1 MRLPWRWLTCSFLL
15 AAIAHA
21 GAPPRVEQYYYL
33 YDGQDPAYASAWVLC
48 QVRWSGEGTIA
59 LQARQGLRRWAARAT
74 AQREGAGLSWLIFEA
89 GSLDSLG
96 ALRVVQVGS
105 GPRRTAR
112 LPAPRMTPDASCW
125 LAPLEPPRANELAVT
140 VLGRFRSATLDTAPP
155 LVPGSPRGRWVV
167 VDEPGLAAHPEL
179 AGSLPAWLLD
189 GGRLVVTQRGR
200 AGLGAELSAHLS
212 AATTPIVGLPGVHV
226 APHGDGWI
234 VDWPAAATASAEQ
247 WARLDLALPVR
258 PAADNSGV
266 GVGLNQLAAL
276 FSGRPKSSLVP
287 LVLLLV
293 AYPLALFWAGRR
305 NRRQP
310 LLRRWL
316 VPLAV
321 ALAAT
326 AGFVVL
332 AETAFRQAPTKVLV
346 HRISAESNR
355 AVAAM
360 ETTAVL
366 RTDRPA
372 TVSHRALTARAETRW
387 SQTAGR
393 TVTVSALGQTQT
405 LQMPA
410 RSSCA
415 VNSQD
420 LLQLPGTVDLAL
432 RVGDRRISG
441 AVHNGLPWPLLGAWL
456 LTNKGALA
464 LGDVAAGATL
474 SLPPGTTVADQDTS
488 RMLVDLVGPGSL
500 SNPDDASRVPIRP
513 PSGDTVLL
521 LARLDTTL
529 RGAQVDG
536 TLPLSVD
543 LTLLQV
549 AGPVAVDGAV
559 RPATQTSHLGDQSG
573 LGISRMHRLFVPR
586 PLPPGTRAIRLG
598 SEVFWWHQETNE
610 GPTDLWLPA
619 EGRLEPLTEA
629 TMGRLHQPVQY
640 TDGVLTVIWRDQRE
654 EAAR

>member
-15 AAIAHA
+15 AALAHA

-112 LPAPRMTPDASCW
+112 LPAPRTLPDASCW

-140 VLGRFRSATLDTAPP
+140 VLGQFRSATLDTAPP

-167 VDEPGLAAHPEL
+167 VDEPGLAAHLEL
-179 AGSLPAWLLD
+179 AESLPPWLLD

-234 VDWPAAATASAEQ
+234 VDWPTATAATAQE
-247 WARLDLALPVR
+247 WVRLMLALPVR
-258 PAADNSGV
+258 ADDDDQGD
-266 GVGLNQLAAL
+266 GLSPRELASL
-276 FSGRPKSSLVP
+276 LIEPSQSSLGP

-293 AYPLALFWAGRR
+293 AYPLTLFWAGRR

-321 ALAAT
+321 ALGAT
-326 AGFVVL
+326 AGFYLL
-332 AETAFRQAPTKVLV
+332 AETVFRRSPTKVLV
-346 HRISAESNR
+346 HRVRVESHR
-355 AVAAM
+355 TVAAID
-360 ETTAVL
+360 TTAVL
-366 RTDRPA
+366 HTDRPA
-372 TVSHRALTARAETRW
+372 TVTHRALTVRAQTRW
-387 SQTAGR
+387 SR
-393 TVTVSALGQTQT
+393 TVDRATPAELGRTQT
-405 LQMPA
+405 LAMPA
-410 RSSCA
+410 RSLIVVDSED
-415 VNSQD
+415 V
-420 LLQLPGTVDLAL
+420 LQLPGTVDLAL
-432 RVGDRRISG
+432 RVGGSRVSG
-441 AVHNGLPWPLLGAWL
+441 TIYNGLPWPLRGAWL
-456 LTNKGALA
+456 LTEQGTLV
-464 LGDVAAGATL
+464 LGDVAAGGALT
-474 SLPPGTTVADQDTS
+474 LPPGTTVAGRDER
-488 RMLVDLVGPGSL
+488 RMLADLRGAWPMR
-500 SNPDDASRVPIRP
+500 NPDAADEMYSSLPYA
-513 PSGDTVLL
+513 GTVLL
-521 LARLDTTL
+521 LARLDAPV

-536 TLPLSVD
+536 PLPLGAE
-543 LTLLQV
+543 LTLVQV
-549 AGPVAVDGAV
+549 EGRVAVKGTLQPASVTEVVGAE
-559 RPATQTSHLGDQSG
+559 ADLGDGQ
-573 LGISRMHRLFVPR
+573 IRRLFIPQ
-586 PLPPGTRAIRLG
+586 PLPPGTRTLRPKEADLRLHPG
-598 SEVFWWHQETNE
+598 SDV
-610 GPTDLWLPA
+610 GPSDLWLPA
-619 EGRLEPLTEA
+619 QARFVPLSAVTMDRL
-629 TMGRLHQPVQY
+629 RQPGEY
-640 TDGVLTVIWRDQRE
+640 SDGVLTVVWRGSDKG
-654 EAAR
+654 ATP